1 MSLLIATWIKFFFLF
16 APFFVLSMFLALTR
30 GESSASRKQVA
41 NKAIISSAAIAIVL
55 LFFGGG
61 LFSIL
66 GITLDSFK
74 IGSGVL
80 LFLSALSLVRDGTRN
95 HAVGMPSEERDDI
108 SVVPLAVPTIIGP
121 ATIGTILVYGA
132 ELQGWDLVLGLM
144 GLLLALGTLALILYS
159 GSLIEKML
167 GRTGLNVLSK
177 ITGLILAAM
186 AAQIFMSGVMGFLQP
201 VTNTVTG

>member
-1 MSLLIATWIKFFFLF
+1 MSLLISTWIKFFFLF

-30 GESSASRKQVA
+30 GESSTSRRQVA
-41 NKAIISSAAIAIVL
+41 NKAIIASVAISIVL
-55 LFFGGG
+55 LFFGGS
-61 LFSIL
+61 LFAVL
-66 GITLDSFK
+66 GITLDSFR
-74 IGSGVL
+74 IGSGIL

-95 HAVGMPSEERDDI
+95 HAVGMPSEERDDV

-132 ELQGWDLVLGLM
+132 ELQGWDLFIGLC
-144 GLLLALGTLALILYS
+144 GLLLALGTLAIILYS

-186 AAQIFMSGVMGFLQP
+186 AAQIFMNGVMGFIQP
-201 VTNTVTG
+201 VTAAVS

>member
-55 LFFGGG
+55 LFFGGA

>member
-30 GESSASRKQVA
+30 GESATARKQIA
-41 NKAIISSAAIAIVL
+41 NKAIISAATIAIVL
-55 LFFGGG
+55 LFFGGS

-66 GITLDSFK
+66 GITLDSFR
-74 IGSGVL
+74 IGAGIL
-80 LFLSALSLVRDGTRN
+80 LFMSALSLVKDGTRN
-95 HAVGMPSEERDDI
+95 HGGNVPSEDRDDV

-132 ELQGWDLVLGLM
+132 ELQGVNLFLGLV
-144 GLLLALGTLALILYS
+144 GLLLALGSLAIILYS

-186 AAQIFMSGVMGFLQP
+186 AAQIFMGGLMGFLNP
-201 VTNTVTG
+201 VVS